1 VSLFQWMKGG
11 LEQRKSRV
19 STDTQTQT
27 PCFEQLE
34 PRVLLSADA
43 LMSPD
48 SPLMETPY
56 ESAIVVEY
64 ESGTDSE
71 LRTQNL
77 ELSDSE
83 ASEEL
88 EDKKVGIEE
97 DQTQDSETEERSDG
111 LTVGQSDSQSTRL
124 SVSELTTAASLS
136 ATVQNEILPSQAD
149 ASEDSTLLHTSNF
162 TLQTS
167 VLGPAQNRGPPA
179 DGALIDSSAVVNN
192 CLSR

>member
-1 VSLFQWMKGG
+1 MSLFQWMKGG
-11 LEQRKSRV
+11 LKQRRSRT
-19 STDTQTQT
+19 STDKQTQI

-43 LMSPD
+43 LMPHD

-64 ESGTDSE
+64 ESGTYSE

-77 ELSDSE
+77 ELSESE

-97 DQTQDSETEERSDG
+97 DQTQDSETEEQSDG
-111 LTVGQSDSQSTRL
+111 LTVGQSDSQSHVQSTRL

-136 ATVQNEILPSQAD
+136 ATVQNETSPSQAD
-149 ASEDSTLLHTSNF
+149 ASEGLM
-162 TLQTS
+162 
-167 VLGPAQNRGPPA
+167 
-179 DGALIDSSAVVNN
+179 SSPD
-192 CLSR
+192 